1 MEKRQLGQ
9 AGMPVTALGYGVME
23 LRHLEN
29 VAAATRSRLSDEVY
43 TEAKRRLDAVGVFAG
58 EV

>member
-1 MEKRQLGQ
+1 
-9 AGMPVTALGYGVME
+9 MPVTALGYGVME